1 MAIPNTYIKIIRC
14 HERIH
19 SPKMYSHYFN
29 IWRTCQNKSTIY
41 CISKLKE
48 RHMLCYGLSFFCLEK
63 LPALHNKIRK
73 FSKKV
78 THYVTSR
85 LRIKGMNNTWAR
97 LHRKTTIHMIIVCV
111 KVQILL
117 FVVSEHIQWN
127 CYILSKR
134 GNFLWL
140 CYLQKLAISIELVSN
155 IIIVCLLFLTQYVEY
170 CNEIYVP
177 YKLSLWSVM
186 T

>member
-1 MAIPNTYIKIIRC
+1 MAIHNTYIKIIRC

-73 FSKKV
+73 FSKKSY
-78 THYVTSR
+78 T
-85 LRIKGMNNTWAR
+85 LRYFPFENKRYEQHMS
-97 LHRKTTIHMIIVCV
+97 KTTQKNNNSHDNCLCKSTNFTLCCERAYTV
-111 KVQILL
+111 KLL
-117 FVVSEHIQWN
+117 YFVK
-127 CYILSKR
+127 KR
-134 GNFLWL
+134 QFPLIMLPTKTCNF
-140 CYLQKLAISIELVSN
+140 N
-155 IIIVCLLFLTQYVEY
+155 
-170 CNEIYVP
+170 
-177 YKLSLWSVM
+177 
-186 T
+186 

>member
-1 MAIPNTYIKIIRC
+1 MKEFIAQRCIHIILIFGERVKTRVRFTAYLNWKRDICCATAYPSSVWKNCLLCTIKYA
-14 HERIH
+14 
-19 SPKMYSHYFN
+19 SS
-29 IWRTCQNKSTIY
+29 
-41 CISKLKE
+41 
-48 RHMLCYGLSFFCLEK
+48 
-63 LPALHNKIRK
+63 A
-73 FSKKV
+73 KKV

-155 IIIVCLLFLTQYVEY
+155 IIIVCLLFLAQKY
-170 CNEIYVP
+170 
-177 YKLSLWSVM
+177 
-186 T
+186 